1 MGDITIIGVVW
12 LMAIAY
18 AQNISFSLVSRARNR
33 NHMGY
38 HAAASVLSN
47 GVWFATF
54 HYLVVNE
61 MSWILFIPYCIG
73 TVAGSLTG
81 AKLSM
86 KIESWLGAKT

>member
-1 MGDITIIGVVW
+1 MG
-12 LMAIAY
+12 IAY

-47 GVWFATF
+47 GIWFATF

-61 MSWILFIPYCIG
+61 MSWILFIPYGIA

-81 AKLSM
+81 AKVSM
-86 KIESWLGAKT
+86 WIEEKIGAKV

>member
-1 MGDITIIGVVW
+1 MENITIIGLLW

-18 AQNISFSLVSRARNR
+18 GQNISFSLVSRARNR

-54 HYLVVNE
+54 HYLIVNE

-81 AKLSM
+81 AKMSM
-86 KIESWLGAKT
+86 RIEKWLGAET

>member
-1 MGDITIIGVVW
+1 MEITILGALW

-18 AQNISFSLVSRARNR
+18 GQNISFSLVSRARNR

-81 AKLSM
+81 SKLSM
-86 KIESWLGAKT
+86 RIEAWLGATT